1 MTIQLTSRF
10 IISAAA
16 ACVASF
22 SLFAI
27 KARAAELV
35 GKDTV
40 QNDTLAKDADKRDW
54 PCIARKVPE
63 ISPATIWDG
72 PAIDA
77 ALTTWRNDDTVR
89 KLSQYVISR
98 RLTVDE
104 VETAI
109 KKYADGLPEG
119 ERDGKLTEL
128 FAAALSRINDD
139 RKIVMTGIERFHKRQ
154 LERAKEIE
162 AKGTAPKAADPS
174 TQQATPAGD
183 INQPVTA
190 EEKYNWEIR
199 IFQERQ
205 ASIPIACE
213 IPQLMEER
221 AGAVARAIRA
231 NMKS

>member
-1 MTIQLTSRF
+1 MTIELTSRF
-10 IISAAA
+10 MRAAA
-16 ACVASF
+16 LACVASF

-27 KARAAELV
+27 EAQAAKLV

-77 ALTTWRNDDTVR
+77 ALTTWRNDETLR

-98 RLTVDE
+98 RLTVEE

-109 KKYADGLPEG
+109 KKYADSLPDG

-128 FAAALSRINDD
+128 FAGALSRINDD
-139 RKIVMTGIERFHKRQ
+139 RKIVMSGIERFHKRQ

-162 AKGTAPKAADPS
+162 AKGTSVETADPGK
-174 TQQATPAGD
+174 QQQMPAGEV
-183 INQPVTA
+183 NQPVSA

>member
-1 MTIQLTSRF
+1 MTSELKSRF
-10 IISAAA
+10 IRAVAL
-16 ACVASF
+16 ACVASV
-22 SLFAI
+22 SLFASE
-27 KARAAELV
+27 ARAAELV

-72 PAIDA
+72 PAIEA
-77 ALTTWRNDDTVR
+77 AMTTWRNDDTLR

-98 RLTVDE
+98 RLTVEE

-128 FAAALSRINDD
+128 FAGALSRINDD
-139 RKIVMTGIERFHKRQ
+139 RKLVMTGIERFHKRQ

-162 AKGTAPKAADPS
+162 AKGSGPKTTD
-174 TQQATPAGD
+174 ATVPTTIPAGD
-183 INQPVTA
+183 VNQPVSA

>member
-1 MTIQLTSRF
+1 MAIQWTNHF
-10 IISAAA
+10 IRPAAF
-16 ACVASF
+16 ACLASF
-22 SLFAI
+22 CLFAI
-27 KARAAELV
+27 EARAAELV

-40 QNDTLAKDADKRDW
+40 QNDTLHKDADKRDW
-54 PCIARKVPE
+54 PCISRKVPE

-72 PAIDA
+72 PAIEA
-77 ALTTWRNDDTVR
+77 ALTTWRSDDTVR

-98 RLTVDE
+98 RLTVEE
-104 VETAI
+104 VEAAI
-109 KKYADGLPEG
+109 KKYADGLPDG

-139 RKIVMTGIERFHKRQ
+139 RKIVMAGIERFHKRQ

-162 AKGTAPKAADPS
+162 AKGTSIATADPGK
-174 TQQATPAGD
+174 QQVMPAGEV
-183 INQPVTA
+183 NQPVSA
-190 EEKYNWEIR
+190 EEKYDWEIR

>member
-1 MTIQLTSRF
+1 MTIELTSRF
-10 IISAAA
+10 MRAAA
-16 ACVASF
+16 LACVASF

-27 KARAAELV
+27 EAQAAKLV

-77 ALTTWRNDDTVR
+77 ALTTWRNDETLR

-98 RLTVDE
+98 RLTVEE

-109 KKYADGLPEG
+109 KKYADSLPDG

-128 FAAALSRINDD
+128 FAGALSRINDD
-139 RKIVMTGIERFHKRQ
+139 RKLVMAGIERFHKRQ

-162 AKGTAPKAADPS
+162 AKGSGQKTTDAAVP
-174 TQQATPAGD
+174 TTIPPGD
-183 INQPVTA
+183 VNQPITA